1 MPGAVPK
8 TSTYALTGSTLPYLL
23 AIANKGAETAM
34 QEDAA
39 LMAGLNTYQGHITYQ
54 AVAEGLNKKY
64 VSAPYLLDNTNKSTE
79 TAMQEDPALMAGLI
93 PARDTSLNRS
103 SHLA

>member
-34 QEDAA
+34 KEDLA

-54 AVAEGLNKKY
+54 AVAEGLNKEY
-64 VSAPYLLDNTNKSTE
+64 VSAPYLLNIANKSAE
-79 TAMQEDPALMAGLI
+79 AAMQEDPALII
-93 PARDTSLNRS
+93 PARDTSHNRPS
-103 SHLA
+103 QLA